1 MHVPASASG
10 QLAGDGGFGVDG
22 EDVSGENESGL
33 KLWETKYRFQKEM
46 LPSFVGE
53 VFGRKVC
60 GYQAPYARFRLEAH
74 SSSFRFSPP
83 EKV

>member
-1 MHVPASASG
+1 MHIPTSASG

-22 EDVSGENESGL
+22 EDVSGEHESGL

-53 VFGRKVC
+53 VFGRKVSDHKML
-60 GYQAPYARFRLEAH
+60 QELVTQLTIFLR
-74 SSSFRFSPP
+74 SSQLGR
-83 EKV
+83 V